1 MHLYGSREAVS
12 AMRAVAQTL
21 PASLTDGSA
30 DAAEVGAVDE
40 AAFGDAIVVFHD
52 QTCLDVSYAPEDCDV
67 D

>member
-1 MHLYGSREAVS
+1 
-12 AMRAVAQTL
+12 MRAVAQTL